1 MCQNLFVSNEINCS
15 ELYLKVVR
23 AVGNQTLIEMDKAIE
38 NKSYSLHSNQM
49 DSSLKWT
56 QLKSFGSRSCIH
68 FQPDYHQ
75 IMSASVGRG
84 DEKWK
89 PDLNKFDFNTK

>member
-1 MCQNLFVSNEINCS
+1 MCQNLFVSNEINCT

-23 AVGNQTLIEMDKAIE
+23 AAGNQTLIEMDKAIE

-49 DSSLKWT
+49 DSSLKWM

-68 FQPDYHQ
+68 FQPD
-75 IMSASVGRG
+75 
-84 DEKWK
+84 
-89 PDLNKFDFNTK
+89 